1 VVLTRCACASPG
13 APSGLLGVV
22 SDLGVLFPVPS
33 TAVLATLGYSGAQPH
48 VLPSSLV
55 ALLPRGNA
63 LDPASAGETP
73 G

>member
-1 VVLTRCACASPG
+1 M
-13 APSGLLGVV
+13 
-22 SDLGVLFPVPS
+22 LFPVPS
-33 TAVLATLGYSGAQPH
+33 TAVLTALGYSGSQPH

-63 LDPASAGETP
+63 LDPAAAGATP